1 MVNHDEINMSN
12 VSMVNAQVNIGDTD
26 IIREVRHK

>member
-1 MVNHDEINMSN
+1 MVNHDGFNMSN
-12 VSMVNAQVNIGDTD
+12 VSMVNVQVNIGDTD